1 MNFSLD
7 AFPIN
12 KSILENNDYNGQM
25 LFSSISDPLFRFNG
39 NTIVPYAC
47 KQYYVSKDGKKHS
60 FILRD
65 DLFFSDGKKVTATD
79 YLNSINY
86 LLHSETPLAL
96 LLSNISSL
104 SADKLSLKI
113 NLKRSDFQFYKI
125 LSRINFTPCRKRK
138 TSGLYEIQSYKNDKI
153 RLIPNT
159 FNRNFRKDLH
169 NLTFLL
175 ITDSKTELRLFEKN
189 KLDFTSNTSF
199 RHTYLEKYI
208 NKIQKYPNFITM
220 SLTFINKNLLHPKYL
235 KLRRTILSSI
245 NRTKI
250 ADLFNNMFSPT
261 DNYFIDSNK
270 NDLHIPKKNNLNQNI
285 TIGYDDFYPNKEI
298 LDIIKQQ
305 LAECGINITLI
316 KDDFYKPKYNY
327 DIKLSLS
334 FPDYI
339 DNSAFYRSA
348 YFNALINF
356 AGKNNL
362 YFKILQ
368 NKLYK
373 PKTSMSALKLLN
385 KLLLKHALIIP
396 LFSMNSIYL
405 SNCRLFSFQ
414 KLNFESI

>member
-1 MNFSLD
+1 M
-7 AFPIN
+7 
-12 KSILENNDYNGQM
+12 
-25 LFSSISDPLFRFNG
+25 
-39 NTIVPYAC
+39 
-47 KQYYVSKDGKKHS
+47 
-60 FILRD
+60 
-65 DLFFSDGKKVTATD
+65 
-79 YLNSINY
+79 
-86 LLHSETPLAL
+86 
-96 LLSNISSL
+96 
-104 SADKLSLKI
+104 
-113 NLKRSDFQFYKI
+113 
-125 LSRINFTPCRKRK
+125 
-138 TSGLYEIQSYKNDKI
+138 
-153 RLIPNT
+153 
-159 FNRNFRKDLH
+159 
-169 NLTFLL
+169 
-175 ITDSKTELRLFEKN
+175 FEKN

-199 RHTYLEKYI
+199 RHTDLEKYI

-220 SLTFINKNLLHPKYL
+220 SLTFINKDLLHPKYL

-261 DNYFIDSNK
+261 DNYFIDGNK
-270 NDLHIPKKNNLNQNI
+270 NDLHTSKKNNLNQNI